1 MSMIEQY
8 SLNTQFKLGNTF
20 CNGDLSCY
28 ENLLKRIENISNKS
42 LDIPIDYRR
51 NGIELSVDI
60 TKISKELIYKIFN
73 TYLEKKRLHRDKN
86 KINKFLKESKKPC
99 TEEKELFSGW
109 CKDEKEVFPSSKIHR
124 EIDNQCKDYNLSL
137 SEKDKKYIFF
147 YIANRLNIKL
157 NIKAIQSTMVQQL
170 IDIPDVIEVIDKLG
184 ITHDHRLKYDFYYFL
199 AENIYNLLLK
209 NEKKIDFISIKNA
222 IKEIIQDKIKSTST
236 STSFYPKY
244 TFVL

>member
-73 TYLEKKRLHRDKN
+73 TYLEKK
-86 KINKFLKESKKPC
+86 
-99 TEEKELFSGW
+99 T
-109 CKDEKEVFPSSKIHR
+109 PS
-124 EIDNQCKDYNLSL
+124 
-137 SEKDKKYIFF
+137 
-147 YIANRLNIKL
+147 
-157 NIKAIQSTMVQQL
+157 
-170 IDIPDVIEVIDKLG
+170 
-184 ITHDHRLKYDFYYFL
+184 
-199 AENIYNLLLK
+199 
-209 NEKKIDFISIKNA
+209 
-222 IKEIIQDKIKSTST
+222 
-236 STSFYPKY
+236 
-244 TFVL
+244 